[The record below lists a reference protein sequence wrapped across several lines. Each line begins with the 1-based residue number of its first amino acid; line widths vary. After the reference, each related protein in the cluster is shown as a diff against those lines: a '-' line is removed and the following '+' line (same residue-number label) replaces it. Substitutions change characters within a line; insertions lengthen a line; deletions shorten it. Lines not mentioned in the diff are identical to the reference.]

1 MTIQQPKAKRSLEHF
16 YTSQFNWKF
25 ETHGSGAI
33 MVATKQILEGK
44 TVSFDCFKR
53 GETSTD
59 MIFQKTEFIG
69 IAHDEDDGDML
80 RVSHCNDLFAHSTH
94 SIIASW
100 YGELVH
106 NEALIAA
113 TIAMYLRC
121 YSDFFL
127 NETVSPV

>member
-1 MTIQQPKAKRSLEHF
+1 MNIQQPKAKKSLEHF
-16 YTSQFNWKF
+16 YTSQFNWQF

-33 MVATKQILEGK
+33 MNAVEKIIAGE

-59 MIFQKTEFIG
+59 MIFQRTEFIG
-69 IAHDEDDGDML
+69 IVHDDDGYML
-80 RVSHCNDLFAHSTH
+80 RVSHSKDLLAHQTH
-94 SIIASW
+94 SIIPSW

-127 NETVSPV
+127 NETE